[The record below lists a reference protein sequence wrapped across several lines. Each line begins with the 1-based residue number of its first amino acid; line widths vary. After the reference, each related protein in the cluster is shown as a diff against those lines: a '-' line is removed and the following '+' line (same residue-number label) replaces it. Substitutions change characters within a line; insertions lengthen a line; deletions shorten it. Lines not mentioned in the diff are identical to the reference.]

1 MSLLTTTDSKNVD
14 RDKVRRLCVSALQE
28 RLRGSTNHEHVRDTE
43 DKNTPANEL
52 EATSAGISE
61 VTEDKRKSVDQHVE
75 RLVDGIGLDGTHT
88 EGASGLLGAPGGS
101 APTVTALG
109 QRAVDEV
116 VDETCDTVVRG
127 TLAELDGAD
136 HVGDDGEGAGD
147 TAQGSLLLIGRLAL
161 IVVINGELLVGDVG
175 DGMTVD
181 GVGSDSLLVGDVN
194 GLVDFPGCCNPVEL
208 ACDLLPHGL

>member
-1 MSLLTTTDSKNVD
+1 M
-14 RDKVRRLCVSALQE
+14 
-28 RLRGSTNHEHVRDTE
+28 RDTE

-52 EATSAGISE
+52 EAASAGISE
-61 VTEDKRKSVDQHVE
+61 VTEDERKSVDQHVE
-75 RLVDGIGLDGTHT
+75 RLVDGIGLDGTHA
-88 EGASGLLGAPGGS
+88 ESASSLLGARGGS

-116 VDETCDTVVRG
+116 VDETRDTVVRG

-136 HVGDDGEGAGD
+136 HVGDGGEGAGD
-147 TAQGSLLLIGRLAL
+147 TAQSSLLLIGRLVL
-161 IVVINGELLVGDVG
+161 IVVVNGELLVGDVG

-194 GLVDFPGCCNPVEL
+194 GLVDFLACCIPVEL